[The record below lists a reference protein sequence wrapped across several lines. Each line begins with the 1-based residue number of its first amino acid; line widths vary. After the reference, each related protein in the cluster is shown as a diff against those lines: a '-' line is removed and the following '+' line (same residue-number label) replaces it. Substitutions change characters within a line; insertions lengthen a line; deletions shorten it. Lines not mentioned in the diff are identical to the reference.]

1 MIAALRR
8 WLARIVG
15 PLVIALTLGR
25 VRVDWTGAESTA
37 RPDDGPA
44 MMATETVEQAEDAG
58 AAGRSVTRGRR
69 ARVMTVGLFCVERSA
84 AALLKLGVDGL
95 IGRGRVDL
103 VGLGLL

>member
-58 AAGRSVTRGRR
+58 GDGGVAVSEHRPPPRGGPSPGGD
-69 ARVMTVGLFCVERSA
+69 VHGS
-84 AALLKLGVDGL
+84 
-95 IGRGRVDL
+95 
-103 VGLGLL
+103 